1 MWLPLSWPLQSLAS
15 LIHMFIWSCPAVHWA
30 YTQFKTPAFSERL
43 VLSFYFHIGHALLPS
58 AVICI
63 SKWSVS
69 SAAVS
74 IPRGVLASVSCLLS
88 PNSCFTRW
96 NSVIIS
102 TLITSCNTLT
112 SVSPWGHFW
121 LADHSRYACYFFS
134 CCMPNKIVL
143 NTCIVNY
150 LSSGF
155 GVLIILYLCEYSSSL
170 GWRWSCIKKCEFLL
184 GPV

>member
-15 LIHMFIWSCPAVHWA
+15 LIHMFIWSCPAVRWV

-121 LADHSRYACYFFS
+121 LADHSRYACYFF
-134 CCMPNKIVL
+134 
-143 NTCIVNY
+143 
-150 LSSGF
+150 
-155 GVLIILYLCEYSSSL
+155 
-170 GWRWSCIKKCEFLL
+170 FLL
-184 GPV
+184 HAQQDCIEHLYCELFILWVWGLNNFVFVWIFLKFGMKLVLY